1 MYRAGYTLSH
11 AHTTP
16 PLLSHACTH
25 HIAGDTCT
33 YGGLYCAISS
43 DPGLSHTVKGKDI
56 VTENLRQLCIFN
68 MTAGVNRDKATS
80 MWWDYIHDFSINCNS
95 GNPKFSVTCSEKQMT
110 NAGYSKVL
118 LQFRTC
124 LLTLRSILR
133 NADMY
138 VNAD

>member
-80 MWWDYIHDFSINCNS
+80 MWWDYIDLFNLKCNDAD
-95 GNPKFSVTCSEKQMT
+95 PTYTAKCSETQMKST
-110 NAGYSKVL
+110 GYTQVL
-118 LQFRTC
+118 VQSRIC
-124 LLTLRSILR
+124 LES
-133 NADMY
+133 
-138 VNAD
+138 